1 MATRFGRR
9 SELSVREQAARL
21 RLDFPDFET
30 RVRGS
35 WLISEGKVRPSPL
48 SATYRVELRYAVG
61 KPPEVRVLSPP
72 LRCREG
78 ATDIPHMYGQKRL
91 CLYLPGSGE
100 WSSELP
106 LGRTFLP
113 WISLWLYFYEVW
125 HATGEWLG
133 GGVEPLVF
141 KEPLKNERLTQPFDK
156 RSRRGR

>member
-1 MATRFGRR
+1 
-9 SELSVREQAARL
+9 
-21 RLDFPDFET
+21 
-30 RVRGS
+30 
-35 WLISEGKVRPSPL
+35 
-48 SATYRVELRYAVG
+48 
-61 KPPEVRVLSPP
+61 
-72 LRCREG
+72 
-78 ATDIPHMYGQKRL
+78 MYGQERL

-133 GGVEPLVF
+133 GGLEPLVS
-141 KEPLKNERLTQPFDK
+141 KEPLKNERLSQPFDK